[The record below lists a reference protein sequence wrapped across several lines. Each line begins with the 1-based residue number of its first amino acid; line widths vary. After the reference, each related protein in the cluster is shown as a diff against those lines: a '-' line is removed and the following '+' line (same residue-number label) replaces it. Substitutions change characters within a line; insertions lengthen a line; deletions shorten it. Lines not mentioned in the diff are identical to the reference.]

1 MIPKQKCMKRKLM
14 VVGTILFVATYS
26 FGQGQEKKIP
36 EFRSD
41 DEKVKWVNEH
51 PDEYKRMNGEEVKP
65 AVRPT
70 EFSSDAEKSAFLRE
84 NGLGNEITILEN
96 VPGFPKY
103 IDTGNPEMDKA
114 DYSYRKDLWVGQNRV
129 IYEQMIQTPEENLTR
144 EQRMQKGEI
153 IIRN

>member
-1 MIPKQKCMKRKLM
+1 MKKNWLLA
-14 VVGTILFVATYS
+14 GTIMIVSLAS
-26 FGQGQEKKIP
+26 FGQSQGNTVP

-41 DEKVKWVNEH
+41 EEKVKWVNEH
-51 PDEYKRMNGEEVKP
+51 PEEYKRLNGEEVKTAELP
-65 AVRPT
+65 E
-70 EFSSDAEKSAFLRE
+70 EFKTDAEKSAYMRE
-84 NGLGNEITILEN
+84 KGLGHEITILED

-114 DYSYRKDLWVGQNRV
+114 DYSYRKDLWVEQNRA
-129 IYEQMIQTPEENLTR
+129 IYDQMIQTPEENLTK